1 MAAPDH
7 KGRPRNI
14 AVVMVGVVVLAIV
27 IIAALTITAIW
38 SGPPAL

>member
-1 MAAPDH
+1 MGAPDN

-14 AVVMVGVVVLAIV
+14 AFVMVGVVVLAIV
-27 IIAALTITAIW
+27 IIAALAVTAIL